1 MKLFAALALTVF
13 TLLAAGASAQVPPP
27 PPPPPPPS
35 MPAPPRD
42 LPFAPP
48 TGGASISGRVVTA
61 DERPTPIR
69 AVIVTLRGD
78 GFRTGWTFV
87 TDATGTFSFANLP
100 PGRFVLAASRVGFP
114 SINYGA
120 PRPGRPGASIVL
132 KDNERLADLSI
143 ALPRGAVITG
153 RVTDD
158 NGAPVVGSRI
168 SAGTI
173 VLRNGER
180 TMAYGGNGFTDDRG
194 EYRIFGL
201 AAGDYA
207 VWVEGRSLGTSG
219 GIRYTPAE
227 IDSVLNRGV
236 GVSRPGQAPPPPPE
250 GQEMAPTSI
259 YFPSATSLLDA
270 APVHVDAGETRA
282 GIDIRAAYLP
292 AVSLSGT
299 LLDPDGKPPAGV
311 VMNLVRIGA
320 ARGPAIFGHPSPK
333 DGTFRFTGITPGH
346 YAITAR
352 ATPQGDT
359 AAAGDTAPLW
369 ARADID
375 INGIPMSGVNIRL
388 QPGTVVRGGVSFDIG
403 PQATPP
409 ATIRMALTAV
419 AAPGD
424 ISMGVGDAPVRNGAF
439 EFTGVI
445 PGRYRVNA
453 QLPGLT
459 TSLWTIKSATI
470 NGQDALDAPFDVGST
485 DLDGLTITLT
495 NKITGVTGT
504 LEDASGRA
512 APDYYVIVFPE
523 DPAFWF
529 QGSRRIKAV
538 RPTAQGGYLVR
549 GLPPGAYRI
558 GAVTDV
564 ETNEW
569 FEPSFLQQLLPAS
582 AALTLVEG
590 EMRAF
595 PLKIGG

>member
-1 MKLFAALALTVF
+1 MKLFAALALTLF

-35 MPAPPRD
+35 MPAAPRD

-48 TGGASISGRVVTA
+48 TGGGSISGRVVTT

-78 GFRTGWTFV
+78 GFRSGWTFV
-87 TDATGTFSFANLP
+87 TDATGTFTFTDLP
-100 PGRFVLAASRVGFP
+100 PGRFVLAASRPGFP

-132 KDNERLADLSI
+132 KDNERVADLSI

-153 RVTDD
+153 RVIDD
-158 NGAPVVGSRI
+158 NGSPMTGSRV
-168 SAGTI
+168 SVGAI
-173 VLRNGER
+173 VMRNGER
-180 TMAYGGNGFTDDRG
+180 TTAFGGSGFTDDRG
-194 EYRIFGL
+194 EYRIYGL

-207 VWVEGRSLGTSG
+207 VWVEGRSLGSSG
-219 GIRYTPAE
+219 GTRYTPAE
-227 IDSVLNRGV
+227 IDSVLERSV
-236 GVSRPGQAPPPPPE
+236 GVARPGQAPPPPPE
-250 GQEMAPTSI
+250 GQSMAPTTI

-270 APVHVDAGETRA
+270 VAVHVNAGDTQS
-282 GIDIRAAYLP
+282 GIDIRAGFVP

-311 VMNLVRIGA
+311 VMNLVQIGT
-320 ARGPAIFGHPSPK
+320 ARGPAIFGRPSPK
-333 DGTFRFTGITPGH
+333 DGTFQFTGVTPGR

-359 AAAGDTAPLW
+359 AAAGDMAPLW
-369 ARADID
+369 ARADVD
-375 INGIPMSGVNIRL
+375 INGMPISGVNVRL
-388 QPGTVVRGGVSFDIG
+388 QTGTAVRGSVSFDIG
-403 PQATPP
+403 TQMAPP
-409 ATIRMALTAV
+409 STLRMALTAV

-424 ISMGVGDAPVRNGAF
+424 ISMGVSDAPVNNGAF

-470 NGQDALDAPFDVGST
+470 NGQDALDGTFDVGGA
-485 DLDGLTITLT
+485 DLDGLTVVLT
-495 NKITGVTGT
+495 NKMTGVTGT

-538 RPTAQGGYLVR
+538 RPAARGGFLVR

-582 AALTLVEG
+582 AALTLIEG
-590 EMRAF
+590 EVRAF